1 MEVSHYHAEGI
12 EESLPRYGTDQT
24 RTMKQKLERN
34 TLLLSYL
41 ENSDFDMQQNRLPPI
56 TTKEVTAR
64 TCMDPPRTEA
74 SHYHASGIVESLPR
88 YGTAQTREIKQ
99 KLERNKLLLSYEDNF
114 DFDMQ
119 PKCLP
124 PITTKAVTARR
135 CLDPPRREASHYH
148 ASGIEES
155 LPRYGTTQTR
165 EIKQKLERNKL
176 LLSYEDNFDFDMQ
189 PKRLPP
195 ITTKAVTARR
205 CLDPPRTEASHYHA
219 SGIEESLPR
228 YGTAQ
233 SRAIKQNIERNQL
246 RLSYED
252 TIEVRQQA
260 TPLPPITTTDKT
272 ECLVPAGMEAYQ
284 YRPKSVEEL
293 LPRCGSAQTRALK
306 HELEDIKL
314 LLSYLDNSDVDM
326 QPTNLLPVTTKNV
339 DAERC
344 LDPAGIEASHC
355 HANGIQ
361 ESLPGYGTAQSRAIK
376 QKLEGNKLHLTYED
390 NIKVRQKPTPLPPIT
405 TTNETECL
413 VPAGMESCQYCPESV
428 EELLP
433 RSSSAQTRAIKQKL
447 EENKLLLL
455 PYQECS
461 DVDMRPTRPLTV
473 TTKKV
478 DARRF
483 LDPAGIEASQYH
495 ANGIEESLPRYGTAQ
510 TRAMKQKME
519 GNEQLL
525 SYQENTK
532 GYKQAT
538 RLPPISTKKTTVGR
552 CLDPAGIEASH
563 GHAEGVKE
571 SLPKYKTPQTRAIK
585 KKLEETRKVNLL
597 PKHLPPFSKKEA
609 PAGPHCPPRVPEG
622 SNYFFEQT
630 GEQLPRYGTAQTRCI
645 KQRQDQNKL
654 FLG

>member
-1 MEVSHYHAEGI
+1 MASLKETILSSADRERIQSPPLNKPKAKTVSSHQNGSDRNHGQQRNAVERKSQDKEEMSFRQEEEKARRSRLNKQGVKKNQLREEDRHQNKEERDRPHGLAQLQAWELRHQEGIKVESKKSSFKSQQDDISGRGSRRESVAHKLNLEKEDRKHLQCAEERKQLQIKNAQAEKYAMEVSHYHADGI

-41 ENSDFDMQQNRLPPI
+41 QNSDFDKQPNRLPPI
-56 TTKEVTAR
+56 TTKAVTAR
-64 TCMDPPRTEA
+64 TCLDPPRTEA
-74 SHYHASGIVESLPR
+74 SHYYASGIAESLPR

-99 KLERNKLLLSYEDNF
+99 KLESNKLLLSYEDNL

-119 PKCLP
+119 PNCLP
-124 PITTKAVTARR
+124 PIITKAVT
-135 CLDPPRREASHYH
+135 PRTY
-148 ASGIEES
+148 
-155 LPRYGTTQTR
+155 
-165 EIKQKLERNKL
+165 
-176 LLSYEDNFDFDMQ
+176 
-189 PKRLPP
+189 
-195 ITTKAVTARR
+195 
-205 CLDPPRTEASHYHA
+205 LDPPRTEASHYYA

-293 LPRCGSAQTRALK
+293 LPRCGSAQARALK

-314 LLSYLDNSDVDM
+314 LLSDLDNSDVDM
-326 QPTNLLPVTTKNV
+326 W
-339 DAERC
+339 
-344 LDPAGIEASHC
+344 
-355 HANGIQ
+355 
-361 ESLPGYGTAQSRAIK
+361 
-376 QKLEGNKLHLTYED
+376 
-390 NIKVRQKPTPLPPIT
+390 
-405 TTNETECL
+405 
-413 VPAGMESCQYCPESV
+413 
-428 EELLP
+428 
-433 RSSSAQTRAIKQKL
+433 
-447 EENKLLLL
+447 
-455 PYQECS
+455 
-461 DVDMRPTRPLTV
+461 PTRPLTV

-478 DARRF
+478 DAGRF

-519 GNEQLL
+519 GNKQLL

-538 RLPPISTKKTTVGR
+538 CLPPISTKKTTVGQ
-552 CLDPAGIEASH
+552 CLGPGGIEASH
-563 GHAEGVKE
+563 DHAECVKE
-571 SLPKYKTPQTRAIK
+571 SLPKYKTTQTRAIK

-597 PKHLPPFSKKEA
+597 PKHLPPLSKKEA

-630 GEQLPRYGTAQTRCI
+630 GEQLPRYGTAQTRRI

-654 FLG
+654 FLK

>member
-1 MEVSHYHAEGI
+1 MASLKETILSSADRERIQSPTLNKPKAKTVSRHQNGSDRNHEQQRNAVQRTQDKEEMSFRQEEEKARRSCLYKQGVKKNQLREEDRHQNKEERDRPRGLAQLQARELRHQEGIKVESKKSSFKSRQDDISGRGSRRESVAQKLYLEKEDRKHLQCAEERKQLQIKNAQAEKGAMEVSHYHA
-12 EESLPRYGTDQT
+12 
-24 RTMKQKLERN
+24 
-34 TLLLSYL
+34 
-41 ENSDFDMQQNRLPPI
+41 
-56 TTKEVTAR
+56 
-64 TCMDPPRTEA
+64 
-74 SHYHASGIVESLPR
+74 SGIAESLPR

-99 KLERNKLLLSYEDNF
+99 KLERNKLLLSYEDHF
-114 DFDMQ
+114 D
-119 PKCLP
+119 
-124 PITTKAVTARR
+124 V
-135 CLDPPRREASHYH
+135 
-148 ASGIEES
+148 
-155 LPRYGTTQTR
+155 
-165 EIKQKLERNKL
+165 
-176 LLSYEDNFDFDMQ
+176 DMQ

-219 SGIEESLPR
+219 NGIEESLPR

-233 SRAIKQNIERNQL
+233 SRAIKPNIERNQL

-293 LPRCGSAQTRALK
+293 LPRCGRAQSRALK

-326 QPTNLLPVTTKNV
+326 RPTNLLPVTTKNV

-344 LDPAGIEASHC
+344 LDPAGIEAFHC

-361 ESLPGYGTAQSRAIK
+361 ETLPRCGTAQSRAIK

-413 VPAGMESCQYCPESV
+413 VPAGMESYQYCPESV

-433 RSSSAQTRAIKQKL
+433 RYSSTQTRAIKQKL

-478 DARRF
+478 DAGRF

-519 GNEQLL
+519 GNKQLL

-538 RLPPISTKKTTVGR
+538 RLPPISTKKTTVRR

-563 GHAEGVKE
+563 DHAEGVKE

-597 PKHLPPFSKKEA
+597 PKHLPFKMTIYL
-609 PAGPHCPPRVPEG
+609 RV
-622 SNYFFEQT
+622 
-630 GEQLPRYGTAQTRCI
+630 
-645 KQRQDQNKL
+645 
-654 FLG
+654 